1 MASNSYVATGLLVV
15 KEDTVKKTE
24 TFSVREFVI
33 EVAGD
38 RFSDFVKFQL
48 SNDKCLLIDSFQLG
62 EMVEVSFNVRGRKW
76 EKDGKVSYFNSLD
89 AWRLKKADGTGAS
102 ATMGGSSAAGM
113 PASAPVFTSTEVSNQ
128 QDGGD
133 LPF

>member
-1 MASNSYVATGLLVV
+1 MASISYDATGVLVV
-15 KEDTVKKTE
+15 KEDVVKRTE

-48 SNDKCLLIDSFQLG
+48 TNDKCALLDSFQIGDQVL
-62 EMVEVSFNVRGRKW
+62 VTFNLRGRKW
-76 EKDGKVSYFNSLD
+76 EKDGKTTYFNSLD
-89 AWRLKKADGTGAS
+89 AWRLRKADGTSASSYDGGAS
-102 ATMGGSSAAGM
+102 AASGGSA
-113 PASAPVFTSTEVSNQ
+113 VFTETNVSNAK
-128 QDGGD
+128 DGGD